1 MDSPGA
7 VKELSHS
14 PASAGARQ
22 LWKDARTFADILR
35 RRATDAEQGQAP
47 AYTFLGAQA
56 SEDITLSYAE
66 LDRRARAIAVEL
78 EARGL
83 PGQRVLIALPPG
95 PAYAASLFGCL
106 YAGVIAV
113 PVPPPL
119 FDSPGAG
126 PGLLANIAQDSGA
139 AAALVEG
146 QRPADG
152 QRVTIE
158 GLAAHIDLIPAEGV
172 TRGSAPSD
180 WKPPFVDSR
189 AIAFLQY
196 TAGSTGSPK
205 GVRVTHASLLDNSE
219 ALRRGLGQTA
229 TDKLLLWLPTH
240 QGLGLLEG
248 LLQPLFTGLPAVL
261 LPPKAFFQ
269 RPLRWLEAISTHG
282 ATISGAPDFAYEL
295 CVRTISEAERAQ
307 LDLSRW
313 RLAFT
318 SGEAVRAETME
329 RFATHFA
336 PCGFQPKAFRPVYG
350 LAESTYLVSCGK
362 SEDGPT
368 LRGVGVDALAQ
379 QRITERRGAA
389 TKLVSCGPA
398 ATVQVIIVNPAT
410 RALRGEQEIGEIWVT
425 GLSVA
430 DGYWG
435 RVGTTSEAFRGRLAS
450 SAAGQR
456 AFLRTGDLGATS
468 GGELYV
474 TGRLQD
480 VVIWD
485 GHDLRL
491 HDLEFDV
498 ESSHPALVPG
508 SSAAFAHKQGREE
521 QLIVVAE
528 AFLTGNAQASPSRQQ
543 TLLQEI
549 TRAVRLNVRQRHGVI
564 PAEIVLLGAYSLPRS
579 SLGRVS
585 RNGVR
590 SAYPSFEH
598 PVLMR
603 DLGEAPRAEPTA
615 PHVHSFPAR
624 AESAAPGEA
633 APQSPTPT
641 GLLPLTPAMHAVHAP
656 ARALEH
662 PSRASRVFE
671 LPEGIQGQHV
681 EEAIRAVWTAHEPLR
696 LRFARAAQGGPESWA
711 ATITPEK
718 SPTPLIQ
725 LDLSS
730 RPDEECWQMVESTA
744 QQMGAELGQCTG
756 PLVSFAF
763 CNRGPRVPA
772 WLLVACHPALLDES
786 SWRILAT
793 DLAEACEQSRTRGR
807 VRLAPQSGSLT
818 RWVQELMTEVQHP
831 RLASQARAHW
841 LARTWTPAPEQ
852 SAAMGAQASPA
863 PGALAVIDAD
873 ALQRASTLFD
883 VSREAILLAACAL
896 AYGTQL
902 QRPSVRISLEQSART
917 SSHNPVDASRML
929 GNLDYAFPALLA
941 LDADAAAQEVVRYAQ
956 AELQEAPIGGLAYDA
971 LRAYGTDDMLAQAL
985 AALPEPDFSLH
996 LEDEGAPSS
1005 RETLRTLAFFESGP
1019 AKRTTPSRL
1028 RVEARLSAER
1038 TQLLWHGDTSDGELL
1053 STLAKQTEQTIRTLC
1068 AQADSTRANTAQG
1081 NGTPRLPSPQRSR
1094 P

>member
-1 MDSPGA
+1 
-7 VKELSHS
+7 V
-14 PASAGARQ
+14 
-22 LWKDARTFADILR
+22 
-35 RRATDAEQGQAP
+35 EQGQAP
-47 AYTFLGAQA
+47 ACTFLGADSSA
-56 SEDITLSYAE
+56 DVTLTYAE
-66 LDRRARAIAVEL
+66 LDRRARAIALEL
-78 EARGL
+78 ETRGL
-83 PGQRVLIALPPG
+83 AGQRVLIVLPPG

-119 FDSPGAG
+119 FDSPSVGV
-126 PGLLANIAQDSGA
+126 GLLAAIAQDSGA

-152 QRVTIE
+152 QRLTID
-158 GLAAHIDLIPAEGV
+158 GLAAHIDLIPAEAA
-172 TRGSAPSD
+172 TSTAIPSD
-180 WKPPFVDSR
+180 WSPPFVDSR
-189 AIAFLQY
+189 AIALLQY

-205 GVRVTHASLLDNSE
+205 GVRVTHASLLDNCE
-219 ALRRGLGQTA
+219 GLRRGLGQA
-229 TDKLLLWLPTH
+229 PPDKILLWLPTH

-248 LLQPLFTGLPAVL
+248 LLQPLFTGIPAVL
-261 LPPKAFFQ
+261 LPPQAFFQ
-269 RPLRWLEAISTHG
+269 RPLRWLQAISTHG

-318 SGEAVRAETME
+318 SGETVRAETME
-329 RFATHFA
+329 RFSTHFA

-350 LAESTYLVSCGK
+350 LAECTYLVSCGK

-389 TKLVSCGPA
+389 TKLVSSGPA
-398 ATVQVIIVNPAT
+398 STVQVIIVNPTT

-425 GLSVA
+425 GLSVT

-485 GHDLRL
+485 GQDLRL

-498 ESSHPALVPG
+498 ESSHPALLPG
-508 SSAAFAHKQGREE
+508 SCAAFVHKQGREE

-528 AFLTGNAQASPSRQQ
+528 TFASGSLEATPARQQ

-549 TRAVRLNVRQRHGVI
+549 TRAIRLNVRQRHGVI
-564 PAEIVLLGAYSLPRS
+564 PTEIVLLGQCGLPRS
-579 SLGRVS
+579 SLGHVS

-598 PVLMR
+598 PLLTR
-603 DLGEAPRAEPTA
+603 DRVEAPNAEA
-615 PHVHSFPAR
+615 PASQGPSAPAGDK
-624 AESAAPGEA
+624 AEAPSEA
-633 APQSPTPT
+633 APPGPTPM
-641 GLLPLTPAMHAVHAP
+641 GLVPLTPTMYAVHAP
-656 ARALEH
+656 VRTLEH
-662 PSRASRVFE
+662 PTGAARVFE
-671 LPEGIQGQHV
+671 LPEGIQARHM
-681 EEAIRAVWTAHEPLR
+681 EEAVRAVWTAHETLR
-696 LRFARAAQGGPESWA
+696 LRFARMDQGGPESWA
-711 ATITPEK
+711 AALTPEK
-718 SPTPLIQ
+718 SPAPLRQ
-725 LDLSS
+725 VDLSS
-730 RPDEECWQMVESTA
+730 RPDEECWQTVEGMA
-744 QQMGAELGQCTG
+744 RQVGAELGQCTG
-756 PLVSFAF
+756 SLVSFTF
-763 CNRGPRVPA
+763 FDRGPRAPA
-772 WLLVACHPALLDES
+772 WLLVACHPALMDES

-807 VRLAPQSGSLT
+807 VRLAPQSGSVT
-818 RWVQELMTEVQHP
+818 QWVQELIAEIQHP
-831 RLASQARAHW
+831 RLASQARMHW
-841 LARTWTPAPEQ
+841 LARTQVPTSERPTVT
-852 SAAMGAQASPA
+852 GADASPA
-863 PGALAVIDAD
+863 PGALAVIDAA

-902 QRPSVRISLEQSART
+902 QRSSVRISLEQSARA
-917 SSHNPVDASRML
+917 SSHNPVDVSRML
-929 GNLDYAFPALLA
+929 GNLDYAFPALLS
-941 LDADAAAQEVVRYAQ
+941 LDTDAAAQEVIHYAQ
-956 AELQEAPIGGLAYDA
+956 TELQEAPLEGLAYDA
-971 LRAYGTDDMLAQAL
+971 LRAYGTDEVLARAL
-985 AALPEPDFSLH
+985 TDLPAADFSLH

-1005 RETLRTLAFFESGP
+1005 RETLRTLAIFESGP
-1019 AKRTTPSRL
+1019 PARTTPSRL

-1038 TQLLWHGDTSDGELL
+1038 TQLLWHGDTSHGALL
-1053 STLAKQTEQTIRTLC
+1053 SALAKQTEQTIRSLC
-1068 AQADSTRANTAQG
+1068 AQADSTRATTAQG
-1081 NGTPRLPSPQRSR
+1081 HGTVRMPTSQRSR

>member
-1 MDSPGA
+1 MDPPRA
-7 VKELSHS
+7 VKEPSHS

-22 LWKDARTFADILR
+22 LWKDARTFAEILR
-35 RRATDAEQGQAP
+35 RRAAEQGEVP
-47 AYTFLGAQA
+47 AYTFLGPQA
-56 SEDITLSYAE
+56 SEDLTLSYAE
-66 LDRRARAIAVEL
+66 LDQRARAIAAEL

-83 PGQRVLIALPPG
+83 SGQRVLIALPPG
-95 PAYAASLFGCL
+95 PTYAASLFGCL

-126 PGLLANIAQDSGA
+126 PGLLAAIAQDSGA

-146 QRPADG
+146 PRPADG
-152 QRVTIE
+152 QRMTID
-158 GLAAHIDLIPAEGV
+158 GLAAHIDLIPAEGA
-172 TRGSAPSD
+172 SAGAVPSG
-180 WKPPFVDSR
+180 WQPPFVDSR
-189 AIAFLQY
+189 AIALLQY

-205 GVRVTHASLLDNSE
+205 GVRVTHASLLDNAE

-229 TDKLLLWLPTH
+229 TDKVLLWLPMH

-248 LLQPLFTGLPAVL
+248 LLQPLFTGLPSVL
-261 LPPKAFFQ
+261 LPPRAFFQ
-269 RPLRWLEAISTHG
+269 RPLRWLEALSAHG

-295 CVRTISEAERAQ
+295 CVRTISEAERAE

-313 RLAFT
+313 RMAFT

-389 TKLVSCGPA
+389 TKLASCGPA

-425 GLSVA
+425 GLSVT

-435 RVGTTSEAFRGRLAS
+435 RVGTTSEAFRGRLAG

-474 TGRLQD
+474 TGRIQD
-480 VVIWD
+480 VVIWE
-485 GHDLRL
+485 GHELRL

-508 SSAAFAHKQGREE
+508 SCAAFAQKQGREE

-528 AFLTGNAQASPSRQQ
+528 AFLPGNAQASSARQQ

-564 PAEIVLLGAYSLPRS
+564 PAEIFLVGAFSLPRS

-590 SAYPSFEH
+590 SAYPALEL
-598 PVLMR
+598 PVLAR
-603 DLGEAPRAEPTA
+603 DRGEAPSAEGTA
-615 PHVHSFPAR
+615 PQARSSPAEER
-624 AESAAPGEA
+624 TTPPSETG
-633 APQSPTPT
+633 PQGPTPT
-641 GLLPLTPAMHAVHAP
+641 GLVPLTPAMHAVHAP
-656 ARALEH
+656 ARSLEH
-662 PSRASRVFE
+662 PTGASRVFE

-681 EEAIRAVWTAHEPLR
+681 EEAVRAVWTAHETLR
-696 LRFARAAQGGPESWA
+696 LRFAREDQGGPESWA
-711 ATITPEK
+711 AAIAPEK
-718 SPTPLIQ
+718 SPVPLVQ

-730 RPDEECWQMVESTA
+730 RPDDECWQTVESTA
-744 QQMGAELGQCTG
+744 QQVGAELGQSTG
-756 PLVSFAF
+756 PLVSFIF

-818 RWVQELMTEVQHP
+818 QWVRELMAGIQHP
-831 RLASQARAHW
+831 RLASQARTHW
-841 LARTWTPAPEQ
+841 LDRTWVPAPERPTVP
-852 SAAMGAQASPA
+852 GAQASPA
-863 PGALAVIDAD
+863 PGALAVIDAG

-883 VSREAILLAACAL
+883 LSREALLLAACAL

-902 QRPSVRISLEQSART
+902 QRTSIRISLEQSART

-929 GNLDYAFPALLA
+929 GNLDYAFPALLS
-941 LDADAAAQEVVRYAQ
+941 LDADAGAQEVARYAQ
-956 AELQEAPIGGLAYDA
+956 TELLEAPLGGLAYDA
-971 LRAYGTDDMLAQAL
+971 LRTYGTDGMLAQAL
-985 AALPEPDFSLH
+985 AALPTADFILH

-1005 RETLRTLAFFESGP
+1005 REMLRTLAIFESGRSPRTSP
-1019 AKRTTPSRL
+1019 ARL

-1038 TQLLWHGDTSDGELL
+1038 TQLLWHGDTSDGALL
-1053 STLAKQTEQTIRTLC
+1053 SALAKQTEQVIRTLC
-1068 AQADSTRANTAQG
+1068 AQADSTRAATAQG
-1081 NGTPRLPSPQRSR
+1081 HGAARQPTSQRSR

>member
-1 MDSPGA
+1 
-7 VKELSHS
+7 
-14 PASAGARQ
+14 
-22 LWKDARTFADILR
+22 
-35 RRATDAEQGQAP
+35 
-47 AYTFLGAQA
+47 
-56 SEDITLSYAE
+56 
-66 LDRRARAIAVEL
+66 
-78 EARGL
+78 
-83 PGQRVLIALPPG
+83 
-95 PAYAASLFGCL
+95 
-106 YAGVIAV
+106 
-113 PVPPPL
+113 
-119 FDSPGAG
+119 
-126 PGLLANIAQDSGA
+126 
-139 AAALVEG
+139 
-146 QRPADG
+146 
-152 QRVTIE
+152 
-158 GLAAHIDLIPAEGV
+158 
-172 TRGSAPSD
+172 
-180 WKPPFVDSR
+180 
-189 AIAFLQY
+189 
-196 TAGSTGSPK
+196 
-205 GVRVTHASLLDNSE
+205 
-219 ALRRGLGQTA
+219 
-229 TDKLLLWLPTH
+229 
-240 QGLGLLEG
+240 
-248 LLQPLFTGLPAVL
+248 
-261 LPPKAFFQ
+261 
-269 RPLRWLEAISTHG
+269 
-282 ATISGAPDFAYEL
+282 
-295 CVRTISEAERAQ
+295 
-307 LDLSRW
+307 
-313 RLAFT
+313 
-318 SGEAVRAETME
+318 ME

-508 SSAAFAHKQGREE
+508 SCAAFAHKQGREE
-521 QLIVVAE
+521 QLIIVAE
-528 AFLTGNAQASPSRQQ
+528 AFLPANAQGSPTRQQ

-549 TRAVRLNVRQRHGVI
+549 TRAVRLNVRQRHGVM
-564 PAEIVLLGAYSLPRS
+564 PAEIALLGAYSLPRS

-590 SAYPSFEH
+590 SAYPSLEQ
-598 PVLMR
+598 PLLVR
-603 DLGEAPRAEPTA
+603 DRGEEPGAEP
-615 PHVHSFPAR
+615 PPPQERSSPAG
-624 AESAAPGEA
+624 AEAAAPSEA
-633 APQSPTPT
+633 APQGPTPT
-641 GLLPLTPAMHAVHAP
+641 GLVPLTPAMHAVHAP
-656 ARALEH
+656 ARVLEH
-662 PSRASRVFE
+662 PTGASRVFE
-671 LPEGIQGQHV
+671 LPEGIQAHHV
-681 EEAIRAVWTAHEPLR
+681 EEAVRAVWTAHEALR
-696 LRFARAAQGGPESWA
+696 LRFARADQGGAESWA
-711 ATITPEK
+711 AAITPEK
-718 SPTPLIQ
+718 SPAPLTQI
-725 LDLSS
+725 DLSS
-730 RPDEECWQMVESTA
+730 RPDDECWQTVEGLA
-744 QQMGAELGQCTG
+744 QRASAEIGQCTG
-756 PLVSFAF
+756 QLVSFIF

-772 WLLVACHPALLDES
+772 WLLVASHPALLDES

-818 RWVQELMTEVQHP
+818 QWVRELMAEIQHP

-841 LARTWTPAPEQ
+841 LARTWAPAPERPTVT
-852 SAAMGAQASPA
+852 AAQASPA

-883 VSREAILLAACAL
+883 VSREALLLAACAL

-902 QRPSVRISLEQSART
+902 QRSSIRISLEQSARA

-929 GNLDYAFPALLA
+929 GNLNYAFPALLA
-941 LDADAAAQEVVRYAQ
+941 LDAEAPAQEVARYAQ
-956 AELQEAPIGGLAYDA
+956 AELQEAPLGGLAYDA
-971 LRAYGTDDMLAQAL
+971 LRVYGTDDVLAQAL
-985 AALPEPDFSLH
+985 TALPAADFSLH

-1005 RETLRTLAFFESGP
+1005 RETLRTLAIFESGRSP
-1019 AKRTTPSRL
+1019 KTNPTRL

-1038 TQLLWHGDTSDGELL
+1038 TQLLWHGDTSDGALL
-1053 STLAKQTEQTIRTLC
+1053 SALAKQTEQTIRALC
-1068 AQADSTRANTAQG
+1068 AQADSTRAATAQG
-1081 NGTPRLPSPQRSR
+1081 HGAARLPTPQRSR